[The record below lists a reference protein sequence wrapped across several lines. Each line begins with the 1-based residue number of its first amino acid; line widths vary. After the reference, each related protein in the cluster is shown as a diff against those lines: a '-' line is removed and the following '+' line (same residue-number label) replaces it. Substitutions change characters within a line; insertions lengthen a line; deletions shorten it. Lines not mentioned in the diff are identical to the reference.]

1 MHALGEL
8 MPSTKREEPP
18 SQPLYDGVSPSAAGC
33 SRWDAAQRTRRR
45 HRTWQ
50 RAASVRH
57 VQEAIARRTSGDE
70 LVGVDIIA
78 GTDAGATGT
87 HLSYERL
94 HITGP
99 GPHDFEEVA
108 SLELDI
114 PPRDVQ
120 HARAWP
126 LAAAR
131 RRRVRPR
138 TRRSGVGRQSASVGT
153 AHPAAV
159 RPGKRLDR
167 TAGGTGHWQQAPAN
181 GSIFGFAVGA
191 GAPQAT
197 SFGEVFREHSVRVT
211 TRTPGGE
218 CRGSGSGPRSRPH
231 HERRP
236 DYAEAQPGHRVATP
250 GLYSAWA

>member
-8 MPSTKREEPP
+8 MSSTKREEPP

-33 SRWDAAQRTRRR
+33 SRWHTAQRTRRR

-99 GPHDFEEVA
+99 GPHDLEEVA

-114 PPRDVQ
+114 PPETFSTPEHGPWQLHVDAGFGRGRVDLVWDVNPQ
-120 HARAWP
+120 AWERLTP
-126 LAAAR
+126 QPFDLGNGWIER
-131 RRRVRPR
+131 L
-138 TRRSGVGRQSASVGT
+138 VGQVIG
-153 AHPAAV
+153 
-159 RPGKRLDR
+159 
-167 TAGGTGHWQQAPAN
+167 QQAPAN
-181 GSIFGFAVGA
+181 GSIFGLAVGA
-191 GAPQAT
+191 GAPQPT
-197 SFGEVFREHSVRVT
+197 SFGEVFRKHSVRVT
-211 TRTPGGE
+211 TRTPGGVNV
-218 CRGSGSGPRSRPH
+218 GDAP
-231 HERRP
+231 
-236 DYAEAQPGHRVATP
+236 P